1 MGIRIFLTDFQV
13 ILICIRVE
21 NYCDWLI
28 NATSKLAFLGDAC
41 CDENEAR
48 ECFEKRKQKEL
59 EFAKEYDWEIDD
71 GEMDFVAYED
81 GNYNN
86 NFTQLMWHK
95 QEFEI

>member
-1 MGIRIFLTDFQV
+1 MKITVHTIIIAYCSDYEATEVDVLGIFL
-13 ILICIRVE
+13 
-21 NYCDWLI
+21 
-28 NATSKLAFLGDAC
+28 
-41 CDENEAR
+41 DENEAR

-86 NFTQLMWHK
+86 NFTQLIWQK
-95 QEFEI
+95 KEFEI